1 MVGQLR
7 QIPWIAAVTVKL
19 VPLQLSEDSSVALT
33 IAGDFSLE
41 ELDTLAQYVNLMR
54 RIRACALLSRGMAGF
69 GGMKF
74 DNTGITIKSS
84 SPSPC
89 TDSELHDLL
98 HVMRPVALEKERASF
113 KNIRT
118 ILGRRLRS
126 KEFAQFL
133 KINKRIFRDGEM
145 SLYMQVTIDT
155 QKLFSESLLNTW
167 LNGTQYHTYDSE
179 AQAWSKL
186 ETSLGEA
193 NARALVVSQL
203 HSKVKALMNLDYVAQ
218 KVLGAPDGNA

>member
-1 MVGQLR
+1 
-7 QIPWIAAVTVKL
+7 VKL
-19 VPLQLSEDSSVALT
+19 VALQLSEDSSVVHT
-33 IAGDFSLE
+33 IAGDFSPE

-54 RIRACALLSRGMAGF
+54 RIRTCALLSRGMAGF

-74 DNTGITIKSS
+74 DSSGITIRSS
-84 SPSPC
+84 SPSPS
-89 TDSELHDLL
+89 TDSELHELL
-98 HVMRPVALEKERASF
+98 HVMRPVTLEKERASF

-118 ILGRRLRS
+118 ILGRRFLS

-145 SLYMQVTIDT
+145 SLYMQVTVNT

-167 LNGTQYHTYDSE
+167 LNGTQYHTYESE

-193 NARALVVSQL
+193 NAKVLVLSQL
-203 HSKVKALMNLDYVAQ
+203 HSKVKALMNMDYVAQ
-218 KVLGAPDGNA
+218 RVVGAPDGDA